1 MFKDD
6 WIPIKEI
13 SDDSQIW
20 SGTKV
25 RVFGVNNYEKEF
37 YDYIVSN
44 IYDNN
49 EYFQLTCLSRG
60 EAGNIICVLQKEP
73 RSNYVLGKELK
84 RMMDYNE
91 HSVFVNFYS

>member
-6 WIPIKEI
+6 WIPIREV
-13 SDDSQIW
+13 SDDNQIW
-20 SGTKV
+20 SGTIV
-25 RVFGVNNYEKEF
+25 RVVGVNNYETEF

-49 EYFQLTCLSRG
+49 KYLQLTCLSRG

-73 RSNYVLGKELK
+73 GTNYALGKELK
-84 RMMDYNE
+84 RMLDDNE
-91 HSVFVNFYS
+91 SSVFVSFYS